1 MHRPTAP
8 VSLLDPTVRTIYDH
22 LLSVRQRKGAGFIVL
37 VDPDK
42 LPEERLPAF
51 VARCAEADV
60 DAFFVGGSLLHATT
74 FERYA
79 VRLKACS
86 PVPVIGF
93 PGSLGQ
99 LTAALDA
106 VLYLSVIS
114 GRNPE
119 YLFGQHV
126 HAAPLIR
133 SLGLEP
139 ISTGYMLI
147 ESGRATTAQYM
158 SHTMPIPRHKPD
170 VAAATA
176 LAAEMMGMR
185 LLYTD
190 GGSGAD
196 EAVPEAVV
204 AAIADVCRTPLL
216 VGGGLR
222 SPADV
227 ERRVQAGAAFVV
239 VGNAIEARSDA
250 AFLAEMVAAARLGV
264 PRPA

>member
-1 MHRPTAP
+1 MPTI
-8 VSLLDPTVRTIYDH
+8 TYDH
-22 LLSVRQRKGAGFIVL
+22 LLRVRHQRGAGFIVL

-42 LPEERLPAF
+42 LPEDRLPAF

-60 DAFFVGGSLLHATT
+60 DAFFVGGSLLQATM
-74 FERYA
+74 FERYVQRMKA
-79 VRLKACS
+79 VS
-86 PVPVIGF
+86 PLPVIGF

-133 SLGLEP
+133 RLGLEP
-139 ISTGYMLI
+139 IPTGYMLI
-147 ESGRATTAQYM
+147 ESGRVTTAQYM
-158 SHTMPIPRHKPD
+158 SHTLPIPRHKPD

-185 LLYTD
+185 LLYAD

-196 EAVPEAVV
+196 EAVPDAVVEAVT
-204 AAIADVCRTPLL
+204 DVCRTPLL

-222 SPADV
+222 TPRDV
-227 ERRVQAGAAFVV
+227 EQKVQAGAAFVV
-239 VGNAIEARSDA
+239 VGNAIEQHPDA
-250 AFLAEMVAAARLGV
+250 GFVAEMAAAAHLAV
-264 PRPA
+264 PRPL

>member
-1 MHRPTAP
+1 MVPVPTP
-8 VSLLDPTVRTIYDH
+8 VYTH
-22 LLSVRQRKGAGFIVL
+22 LLKVRQQSGAGFIVL
-37 VDPDK
+37 IDPD
-42 LPEERLPAF
+42 RLPVENVSRFA
-51 VARCAEADV
+51 AQCADAGV
-60 DAFFVGGSLLHATT
+60 DALFVGGSLLHTS
-74 FERYA
+74 ELDRYVRA
-79 VRLKACS
+79 VRDATEL
-86 PVPVIGF
+86 PLIGF
-93 PGSLGQ
+93 PGTLSQ
-99 LTAALDA
+99 LSGALDA

-133 SLGLEP
+133 RLGLEP
-139 ISTGYMLI
+139 ISTGYMLV

-158 SHTMPIPRHKPD
+158 SHSMPLPRHKPE

-196 EAVPEAVV
+196 QTVPEDMI
-204 AAIADVCRTPLL
+204 AAITEVCTIPLM

-222 SPADV
+222 SPEAV
-227 ERRVQAGAAFVV
+227 ARKVQAGASFIV
-239 VGNAIEARSDA
+239 VGTAIEHRPDPG
-250 AFLAEMVAAARLGV
+250 FIAELAAAAHVAV
-264 PRPA
+264 PRAL